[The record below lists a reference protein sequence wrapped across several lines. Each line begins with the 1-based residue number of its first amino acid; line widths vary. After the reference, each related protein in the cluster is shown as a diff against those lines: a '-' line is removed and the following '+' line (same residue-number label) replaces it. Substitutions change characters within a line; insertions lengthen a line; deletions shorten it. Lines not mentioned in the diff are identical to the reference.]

1 MWSISAQIPAFLSL
15 ISVTNQCNFHG
26 GVDESCGYT
35 FGKSIYKGAAD
46 KPFFIFLTSL
56 VTKKFVFLQKVWRE
70 VHEKGSTTIESPS
83 SFRPSKFS
91 VFFIT
96 DD

>member
-1 MWSISAQIPAFLSL
+1 M
-15 ISVTNQCNFHG
+15 
-26 GVDESCGYT
+26 GVGDNT
-35 FGKSIYKGAAD
+35 
-46 KPFFIFLTSL
+46 FFIFLTSL
-56 VTKKFVFLQKVWRE
+56 VTHKFVLLQKVWYE